1 MTWDRD
7 RYEKANFDLGVL
19 GTGLAV
25 ASLALALNR
34 KGGSRQTSGTAPKFK
49 KVRGENH
56 WVLSGSDGKTPYW
69 FVAES
74 TPDGTIVVFWT
85 MGIGQKE
92 VRGVYDAPDLKTAAA
107 MAEDIVANHIPTF
120 SIPYMAPY
128 KRRFKDDWYEEGIGP
143 SCPNCG
149 EYDCVRS
156 LGKRG
161 MFRCD
166 LCGCVFD
173 RDKEEVLWDQWDH
186 RRFDRYRETTEWERK
201 RTYSDGKLPIGITDS
216 GDRAYVTPEVFDSEH
231 YSLLVDYENPKD
243 RRRILSFSRRR
254 R

>member
-34 KGGSRQTSGTAPKFK
+34 KSGSGQTSGTALKFK
-49 KVRGENH
+49 KVRNQDRWVVSDSSGE
-56 WVLSGSDGKTPYW
+56 TPYW
-69 FVAES
+69 FEAES
-74 TPDGTIVVFWT
+74 SPNGKIVVVWSL
-85 MGIGQKE
+85 GVGQKE
-92 VRGVYDAPDLKTAAA
+92 VRGVYDAPDLKTATR

-120 SIPYMAPY
+120 WIPEMKPY
-128 KRRFKDDWYEEGIGP
+128 KRQFSDDWYEEGIGP

-149 EYDCVRS
+149 AYDEVRG

-186 RRFDRYRETTEWERK
+186 RRFDKYRETTESERS
-201 RTYSDGKLPIGITDS
+201 RTYAGGKMPIGYTES
-216 GDRAYVTPEVFDSEH
+216 KHRAYVTPEVFDSEH
-231 YSLLVDYENPKD
+231 YSMLVDYDNPKD